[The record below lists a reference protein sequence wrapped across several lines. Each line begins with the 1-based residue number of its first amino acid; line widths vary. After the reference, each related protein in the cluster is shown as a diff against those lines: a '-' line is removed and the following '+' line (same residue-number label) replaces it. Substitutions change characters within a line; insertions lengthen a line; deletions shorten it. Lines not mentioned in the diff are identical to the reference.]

1 MRMSRSVKVRGGYK
15 KEGVLV
21 ILVPAGTPI
30 PDRK

>member
-1 MRMSRSVKVRGGYK
+1 MGMWGSVKVRGGYK

-21 ILVPAGTPI
+21 TLLVAGTPI